1 MDQPIYQSN
10 LLLNPNDMKI
20 EYTNITPQSTDVLGV
35 WNSRDTNAR
44 AFVVNQENCDE
55 TKIVH
60 GWNTAPRMEDGPCER
75 TNITSLNRV
84 HLNLNSTPVDEAQPF
99 PHSLNLTCVSQ
110 SVEQNVP
117 SGPQADNA
125 GANLCPFIPN
135 FFEIEHAPC
144 SNSIVS
150 SSNGIGRV
158 SEDDGRARNSIGNQ
172 LLACKRKNMDGVVEN
187 LQQVSPSFSSIR
199 GVFPEWCTASSLLR
213 NPETSRRNLRA
224 RINVSLQHDASSS
237 QPHFV
242 VGSNRLS
249 TEHFPGE
256 PSSVLNQ
263 PHILP
268 VSVLPHHAHHSPS
281 SSSSPAFLQRRMRLI
296 AAHEETSNRGL
307 PIDGHPNRNI
317 SNSSLRMSGNRDGGV
332 SGVLPS
338 PGFMMEPC
346 EMVPL
351 QYHRN
356 LAEIVHSSLFP
367 AVGSESGHQ
376 CSTVPSRRSTHSS
389 STQEPGHSPRAV
401 NEGHFQPY
409 PRTATAIDRQHG
421 LSSTSLSARSRD
433 RRSRIISEIRSALDL
448 MRRGVNLR
456 FESLSI
462 YNLLVS
468 FTTYTL
474 LLKSGS
480 GHPYNNVSTLLLGIM
495 GYLREDESQRLVSC
509 IGVEVCYWLQGLTE
523 WAGTTAERRKKA
535 GSNNNDDIFLH
546 GQSGLYG
553 RHGVNDRHRDMR
565 LDVDNMSYEELLALE
580 ERIGYVSTGLCE
592 QAILKCLKN
601 QRYSTCKLEV
611 ASGEQEPCSICQEDY
626 SEGEDIGTLDCRHD
640 FHTAC
645 IKQWLMIKNLCPI
658 CKTTALVE
666 DHSTISSE
674 GTK

>member
-1 MDQPIYQSN
+1 MQGQKNLFESLPEPLHFDCGSNSNSSNMDQPIYQSN
-10 LLLNPNDMKI
+10 LLLNPNDMKM

-35 WNSRDTNAR
+35 WNSRDTNTR
-44 AFVVNQENCDE
+44 AFVVNQENRDE
-55 TKIVH
+55 AKIVH

-75 TNITSLNRV
+75 TNITSLNHV

-99 PHSLNLTCVSQ
+99 PHSLNLTCVNQ

-117 SGPQADNA
+117 SGPQADNT
-125 GANLCPFIPN
+125 GASLCPFIPN
-135 FFEIEHAPC
+135 FFEIEDAPC

-158 SEDDGRARNSIGNQ
+158 SEDDGRARNSIGNR
-172 LLACKRKNMDGVVEN
+172 LLACKRKNMEGVVGESSTSRN
-187 LQQVSPSFSSIR
+187 VSADLSVPNPSRYPPAASSLEEIQSPSFSSIR
-199 GVFPEWCTASSLLR
+199 GGVFPEWCTASSLLR

-224 RINVSLQHDASSS
+224 RINLSLQHDASSS

-281 SSSSPAFLQRRMRLI
+281 NSSSPAFLQRRMRLI

-338 PGFMMEPC
+338 PVFMIEPS

-367 AVGSESGHQ
+367 AVGSESGHH
-376 CSTVPSRRSTHSS
+376 CSTVPSRHSSHSS
-389 STQEPGHSPRAV
+389 STQEPGHSPRAIR
-401 NEGHFQPY
+401 EGHFQPY

-421 LSSTSLSARSRD
+421 ISSTPLSARSRD
-433 RRSRIISEIRSALDL
+433 RRSRMISEQIRNALDL

-456 FESLSI
+456 FEDAF
-462 YNLLVS
+462 LL
-468 FTTYTL
+468 
-474 LLKSGS
+474 
-480 GHPYNNVSTLLLGIM
+480 
-495 GYLREDESQRLVSC
+495 
-509 IGVEVCYWLQGLTE
+509 
-523 WAGTTAERRKKA
+523 
-535 GSNNNDDIFLH
+535 

-580 ERIGYVSTGLCE
+580 ERIGYVGTGLCE
-592 QAILKCLKN
+592 PAILKCLKN

-611 ASGEQEPCSICQEDY
+611 ASGEQEPCCICQEDY
-626 SEGEDIGTLDCRHD
+626 SEGEDIGTLNCRHD

-666 DHSTISSE
+666 DHSTISD